1 MKETDLENKLK
12 LAEQAFKE
20 GEIRGQVIVSFLCKI
35 YIYIKQQGQTF
46 PKIQDTVAAREHQD
60 SVIRSVFCNSICY
73 ITADLQAWGSERL
86 AADKSSGFRT
96 QRKL

>member
-20 GEIRGQVIVSFLCKI
+20 GEIRGQLIVSFYVKLF
-35 YIYIKQQGQTF
+35 IYIKQQGQTF

-60 SVIRSVFCNSICY
+60 SVIRSVFCNCELSV
-73 ITADLQAWGSERL
+73 T
-86 AADKSSGFRT
+86 
-96 QRKL
+96 